1 VPHSITQADTGKA
14 ADKRVAKAIKERD
27 EALKKVGWLEKQLKL
42 TQVQTPSG
50 GAVSN
55 PSTSPVTE
63 IPAPVSKDSV
73 VKVPVLYPYD
83 YPFSVTVGKNSI
95 TILTINPYLRYYNVP
110 YTKLYEY
117 DRTTSDFQFALT
129 PSVSSSNLDGVVL
142 KANQRFLSFDG
153 ITAGAGAMFPKN
165 FYALL
170 EMKFSM
176 YERLHIDPRVTSI
189 PEIGLELKYDII
201 K

>member
-1 VPHSITQADTGKA
+1 MPQSVTQADTGKT
-14 ADKRVAKAIKERD
+14 ADSRIAEAIKERD
-27 EALKKVGWLEKQLKL
+27 EALTEVGWLKRQLKL
-42 TQVQTPSG
+42 AQIQKPSG

-55 PSTSPVTE
+55 PTTSPVTE

-83 YPFSVTVGKNSI
+83 YPLMMTATKSKI
-95 TILTINPYLRYYNVP
+95 TFLTINPYLRYYGKP

-117 DRTTSDFQFALT
+117 ERTTSDFEFALV
-129 PSVSSSNLDGVVL
+129 PSVSPNNLEGIVL
-142 KANQRFLSFDG
+142 KANERFFSFDG

-170 EMKFSM
+170 EMRFSM

-189 PEIGLELKYDII
+189 PEIGVELKYDII